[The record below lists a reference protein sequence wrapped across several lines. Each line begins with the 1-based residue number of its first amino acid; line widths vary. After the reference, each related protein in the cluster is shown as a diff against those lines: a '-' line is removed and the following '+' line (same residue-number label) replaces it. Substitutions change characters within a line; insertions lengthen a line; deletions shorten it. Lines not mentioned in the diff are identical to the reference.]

1 MYLRY
6 RFNMRSIMMTNPIS
20 ELSLV
25 SRSIKTSRILT
36 QTLLFVDFIGAD
48 DKLKWSLKGNE

>member
-1 MYLRY
+1 
-6 RFNMRSIMMTNPIS
+6 MMTNPIP

-25 SRSIKTSRILT
+25 PRSIKIRLTCWVLT

-48 DKLKWSLKGNE
+48 DKVEMVAERK